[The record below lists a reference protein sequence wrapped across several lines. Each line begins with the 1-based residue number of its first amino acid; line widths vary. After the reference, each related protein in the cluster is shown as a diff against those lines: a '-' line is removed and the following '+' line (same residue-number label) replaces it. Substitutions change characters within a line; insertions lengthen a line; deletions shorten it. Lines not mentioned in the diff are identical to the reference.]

1 MFNFL
6 KQEIMKKLLLLGPI
20 AVLALASCSNDE
32 QIAQSPALNAQELTI
47 RPVVEGATRT
57 VITDADFNEF
67 TLEATM
73 DGAYKF
79 WKGNGTTP
87 PTDGTLGAAASLTGI
102 AKKTG
107 GKWETIIKDNE
118 TDATP
123 WYWESKNAKASFLG
137 YNASGDITV
146 NQTQAEQKDVL
157 VAYNYGQ
164 ASTFENGVP
173 MFFRHVMSQ
182 IVIKADNKD
191 ADIRVIKVAGIRLH
205 NIGNKNTLTLPNSE
219 TTADKFKWFDGT
231 DGYKPWANDP
241 AVSTKTKYTYYKK
254 ALSGSDVDTDGG
266 FVTLNP
272 TAQDITFGGALL
284 LLPQNVAAA
293 TDLSTEGA
301 ENKAYFDV
309 LIQVQDSE
317 ADQTSADAAIFPEAT
332 SATNQKF
339 AWAAVPVEI
348 AWKPGYKYTYI
359 FHFSKDGIG
368 KESPDGGAGGEEPV
382 NPGEEILDSPV
393 PLTFTVIIDEWN
405 DAANTEKDL

>member
-1 MFNFL
+1 
-6 KQEIMKKLLLLGPI
+6 MKKLLLLGPI

-57 VITDADFNEF
+57 VITDADFAEF

-73 DGAYKF
+73 DGSYKF
-79 WKGNGTTP
+79 LKGNGTDI
-87 PTDGTLGAAASLTGI
+87 PTSDSNAGTAASLTGK
-102 AKKTG
+102 AKKVN
-107 GKWETIIKDNE
+107 GKWETVDKDNAGA
-118 TDATP
+118 DAK

-146 NQTQAEQKDVL
+146 DETKTQIDQKDVL

-241 AVSTKTKYTYYKK
+241 AISTRTKYTYYKK
-254 ALSGSDVDTDGG
+254 ELNGG
-266 FVTLNP
+266 EVNTNGGYVTLNP

-309 LIQVQDSE
+309 LIQVQNSE
-317 ADQTSADAAIFPEAT
+317 ADQTSAAAAIFPKAT
-332 SATNQKF
+332 SATDQKF

-368 KESPDGGAGGEEPV
+368 KVSPDGGEGGVEEPV